1 MSKTSNLHITCECWP
16 EEYGVVAVEH
26 CEAEEGG
33 SKAGRLRIQSIIDE
47 VQSAL
52 LEVLNTI
59 VNDEYFVMADIVLC
73 PGQTYSTCA
82 GVASMYLQ
90 ERWCRAMEHV
100 ANKLKREINSITI
113 KGVEVAPGY
122 DECGMYLDG
131 VMHVGN
137 RRLKLSIYAIF
148 RPNEG
153 VDFVD
158 AHIDCGAT
166 L

>member
-1 MSKTSNLHITCECWP
+1 
-16 EEYGVVAVEH
+16 VQ
-26 CEAEEGG
+26 EGS

-59 VNDEYFVMADIVLC
+59 VNDEYFVMADVVLC

-113 KGVEVAPGY
+113 TNVEVAPGY
-122 DECGMYLDG
+122 EECGMYLDG
-131 VMHVGN
+131 VMRVGN
-137 RRLKLSIYAIF
+137 RRLKLSVYAIF
-148 RPNEG
+148 RPSEG